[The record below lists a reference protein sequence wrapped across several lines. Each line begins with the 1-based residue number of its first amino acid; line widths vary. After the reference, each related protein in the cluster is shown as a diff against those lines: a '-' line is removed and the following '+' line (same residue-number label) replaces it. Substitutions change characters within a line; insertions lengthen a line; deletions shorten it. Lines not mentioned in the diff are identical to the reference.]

1 MKTPTGLREETLEPG
16 VLRWVFDNP
25 ARRNAVSPS
34 MLEWIAARG
43 PELAGEVVILRGE
56 GERAFTAGFD
66 LTALAEQNRVQPYPP
81 DAALIQASAAI
92 SRANATF
99 IAALNGYVI
108 GAGVEL
114 IACCD
119 FRIACTTASLR
130 VPAGKLGVIYH
141 AQGLARIH
149 ASFGGTVARRLLLA
163 GEKVEIADARASLAG
178 LVEYAR
184 LDDEVLALARRIH
197 EQAPRS
203 VAGNRG
209 IFRALELATALP
221 EELLAAHESARREA
235 YGQMAAMPTLVRQG
249 DPRTNIE

>member
-1 MKTPTGLREETLEPG
+1 MTTPAGLREEVIEPG

-34 MLEWIAARG
+34 MLEWIAARC

-66 LTALAEQNRVQPYPP
+66 LTALAEHNREQSYPP
-81 DAALIQASAAI
+81 DGVLIRATAAI
-92 SRANATF
+92 GRANATF

-119 FRIACTTASLR
+119 LRVACTSASLR

-141 AQGLARIH
+141 AQGLMRIH
-149 ASFGGTVARRLLLA
+149 ASFGATVARRLLLA
-163 GEKVEIADARASLAG
+163 GEKVEIADVRTSLAS
-178 LVEYAR
+178 LVEYER
-184 LDDEVLALARRIH
+184 LDDEALALAQRIR
-197 EQAPRS
+197 EQMPRS
-203 VAGNRG
+203 VAGNRA
-209 IFRALELATALP
+209 ILRALELAIPLP
-221 EELLAAHESARREA
+221 QELLDAHETARREA
-235 YGQMAAMPTLVRQG
+235 YGEMAALPTLVRQR
-249 DPRTNIE
+249 PE

>member
-1 MKTPTGLREETLEPG
+1 MTTPAGLREEVIEPG

-34 MLEWIAARG
+34 MLEWIAARC

-66 LTALAEQNRVQPYPP
+66 LTALAEHNREQAHPP
-81 DAALIQASAAI
+81 DGVLIRASSAI
-92 SRANATF
+92 GQANASF

-114 IACCD
+114 MCCCD
-119 FRIACTTASLR
+119 FRVACTGASLR

-141 AQGLARIH
+141 AQGLMRIH
-149 ASFGGTVARRLLLA
+149 ASLGATVARRLLLA
-163 GEKVEIADARASLAG
+163 GEKVEIADARASLVS
-178 LVEYAR
+178 LVEYER

-197 EQAPRS
+197 EQSPRS
-203 VAGNRG
+203 VAGNRA
-209 IFRALELATALP
+209 ILRALELAAALP
-221 EELLAAHESARREA
+221 DELLAAHEVARREA
-235 YGQMAAMPTLVRQG
+235 YGQMAAVPTLVRQQ
-249 DPRTNIE
+249 PEK